1 MRGGHRHVTSGHISV
16 EPPPS
21 LACAVCGQ
29 GSVRMY
35 GWLPHPLTL
44 PTRMY
49 NVDLNISLLQESR
62 MRIDDATAVFCGIVG
77 ALCASCRFLMP
88 TYDLKGVF
96 MLVTTYA
103 TGRRHRRQRIL
114 ENVYTT
120 WCSAC
125 GCVWSCGNV
134 IGFNGMWMSHFLPH
148 SRLCL
153 LRWRRLAHCP
163 VTANGNHHAVHST
176 APLLAVRSTLIS
188 SSVPVTTPSPSSPTA
203 SIPALPMPLLHHHH
217 GRG

>member
-1 MRGGHRHVTSGHISV
+1 MRCMWPRKRENVRVAPSSSHVAYTYVQRRPQHQSPAGVQDADRRRYCSVLRYCGGV
-16 EPPPS
+16 
-21 LACAVCGQ
+21 VCE
-29 GSVRMY
+29 
-35 GWLPHPLTL
+35 LPVP
-44 PTRMY
+44 
-49 NVDLNISLLQESR
+49 
-62 MRIDDATAVFCGIVG
+62 DAH
-77 ALCASCRFLMP
+77 
-88 TYDLKGVF
+88 
-96 MLVTTYA
+96 VTTYA